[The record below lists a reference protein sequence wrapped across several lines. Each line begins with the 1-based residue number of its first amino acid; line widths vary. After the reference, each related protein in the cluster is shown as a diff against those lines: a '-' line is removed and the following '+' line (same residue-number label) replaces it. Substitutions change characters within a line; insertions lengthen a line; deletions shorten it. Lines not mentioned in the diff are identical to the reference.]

1 MQLNGKKI
9 FVLFLASLAMMM
21 GSIEMAHAKE
31 MAAAAVQDPV
41 NLPDQSK
48 INEFASSLTKKSV
61 NTDKGIKPSIE
72 ILKLPNGSDVIASKV
87 FPIQKYDGVKK
98 DGETAFTISNGHVTL
113 YHIKAP
119 NGYLST
125 QAVVDF
131 YLTNH
136 TQNDKGEHKHN
147 FVVNIHGTFGN
158 AFPNRYEIELQRDTC
173 SPSNPV
179 IAGPHIYPLD
189 IYDQVN
195 SISWGWHGKWNYEG
209 KC

>member
-1 MQLNGKKI
+1 MQLNRKRI
-9 FVLFLASLAMMM
+9 FLLFLAELAMML
-21 GSIEMAHAKE
+21 GSIEIALAKE
-31 MAAAAVQDPV
+31 MATPAVQNPIK
-41 NLPDQSK
+41 LPDQPMM
-48 INEFASSLTKKSV
+48 NEFSGSLTKKSV
-61 NTDKGIKPSIE
+61 KADKGIKPNIA
-72 ILKLPNGSDVIASKV
+72 ILKLPNGSEVIASKV

-98 DGETAFTISNGHVTL
+98 DGETAFTVSNGHVTL
-113 YHIKAP
+113 FHIKEP

-136 TQNDKGEHKHN
+136 TQNDKGEHKHR
-147 FVVNIHGTFGN
+147 FVVNIHGAFGN

-189 IYDQVN
+189 IYDQVDG
-195 SISWGWHGKWNYEG
+195 ISWGWYGKWNYEG